1 MKMPR
6 ILIAGLSVV
15 MIGVTPLL
23 QAAPGNGGPGG
34 LDEQRQGGP
43 GPQQQAHQQP
53 GSHAQHGNGNGNGN
67 GNRGSQPGGNPGASR
82 GGPPQDFGPVRQVIQ
97 NNRDAFRPGN
107 PPPANIRVVK
117 GQPLP
122 RGYGARMDARALQH
136 LPRYEGYEWRRLGTD
151 VVLIAIGTGI
161 VYEVLQGV
169 LN

>member
-1 MKMPR
+1 MKISKP
-6 ILIAGLSVV
+6 LIAGL
-15 MIGVTPLL
+15 GVLMLSAAPLL
-23 QAAPGNGGPGG
+23 QAAPGPGGPGG
-34 LDEQRQGGP
+34 QDEPRHGGQG
-43 GPQQQAHQQP
+43 QQQQHQQSAEHDQR
-53 GSHAQHGNGNGNGN
+53 GHSNGNGNH
-67 GNRGSQPGGNPGASR
+67 QPGGNQGASR
-82 GGPPQDFGPVRQVIQ
+82 GGPPQDFGPVRQTIQ

-122 RGYGARMDARALQH
+122 RGYGARLDSRALQH
-136 LPRYEGYEWRRLGTD
+136 LPRYNGYEWRRMGTD